1 MNETP
6 STNSKRKTNGYQS
19 TKLWAKRARKR
30 NEALDR
36 NEKYENMSL
45 AEKLK
50 YVRSLGGCKRQ
61 LARLEAQFAAQ
72 KAPAVKP
79 APLTEAQKSEK
90 VVKRSQD
97 AVEAAVK
104 PAKKKAA
111 KKKSE

>member
-36 NEKYENMSL
+36 NEKYENMPIL
-45 AEKLK
+45 EKLK

-61 LARLEAQFAAQ
+61 LARLEAQYARMNV
-72 KAPAVKP
+72 KAT
-79 APLTEAQKSEK
+79 APVLEK
-90 VVKRSQD
+90 VPVSVLMDSHEPK
-97 AVEAAVK
+97 K

-111 KKKSE
+111 KKV